1 VVKFVHELC
10 QPVRNRH
17 LIQRPLRICL
27 ENPNKPHLECV
38 GSGQNR
44 AKISYLTLLTRKL
57 QAIKNPPSFFHTNST
72 GSPVS
77 EKNPSRILSE

>member
-1 VVKFVHELC
+1 MVKFVHELC

-44 AKISYLTLLTRKL
+44 AKISYLTLLSRKL
-57 QAIKNPPSFFHTNST
+57 QAIKNPPSFFPHKFYRKT
-72 GSPVS
+72 GFREGFFSDS
-77 EKNPSRILSE
+77 Q